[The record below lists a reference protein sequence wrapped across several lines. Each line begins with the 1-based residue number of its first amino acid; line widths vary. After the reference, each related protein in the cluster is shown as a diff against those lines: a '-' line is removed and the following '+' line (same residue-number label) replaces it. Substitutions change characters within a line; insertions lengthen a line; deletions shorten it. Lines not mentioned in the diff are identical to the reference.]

1 MKDKPWPLG
10 FKSVSPRRLIQRLA
24 LFLVLASFLGTPIF
38 ASSMQDSIEEAAS
51 LLASSELTQH
61 KDRFIIIEVVNLHSK
76 KRDQTAKAIETQL
89 YQALGKEFKDFK
101 LLFLDDSLAGVNL
114 GQAIFVQGTYE
125 PKGKTVTATFQA
137 VIGVRGEA
145 VGQAQVTFDA
155 PKVFQAALVAVL
167 DLEAPELTANQR
179 RAYSDLF
186 RSRLQE
192 SKKMR
197 LASSA
202 EVAKMSPDAIQ
213 QSYKCSRDECATIIG
228 EQMGVDRVISTS
240 LLVMGQDW
248 YMLSSKVMDI
258 KNGSILTSK
267 TLEHRG
273 GLEEMGVSLNTLADR
288 LVGSEA
294 GAEVEKAFV
303 TPVPQKSVAPLPE
316 EPEPLPEPTLVS
328 AAESGL
334 GAWVWHGAA
343 LGTMGISL
351 ASSNGA
357 AKSYDSLATENQTL
371 ESQYKVATSL
381 TEATSLEEKF
391 AANQAKMKKLQSQVT
406 QFNALA
412 LGAGLWEA
420 YLLFLGGEVEVASV
434 RQPGLY
440 FALEPG
446 QGSGDSARLSF
457 SYNW

>member
-1 MKDKPWPLG
+1 
-10 FKSVSPRRLIQRLA
+10 
-24 LFLVLASFLGTPIF
+24 
-38 ASSMQDSIEEAAS
+38 
-51 LLASSELTQH
+51 
-61 KDRFIIIEVVNLHSK
+61 
-76 KRDQTAKAIETQL
+76 
-89 YQALGKEFKDFK
+89 
-101 LLFLDDSLAGVNL
+101 
-114 GQAIFVQGTYE
+114 
-125 PKGKTVTATFQA
+125 
-137 VIGVRGEA
+137 
-145 VGQAQVTFDA
+145 
-155 PKVFQAALVAVL
+155 
-167 DLEAPELTANQR
+167 
-179 RAYSDLF
+179 
-186 RSRLQE
+186 
-192 SKKMR
+192 MR